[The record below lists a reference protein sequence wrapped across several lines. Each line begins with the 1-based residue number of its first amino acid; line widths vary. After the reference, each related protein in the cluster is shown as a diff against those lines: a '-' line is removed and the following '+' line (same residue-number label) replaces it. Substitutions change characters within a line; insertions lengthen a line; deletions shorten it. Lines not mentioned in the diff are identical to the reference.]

1 MDSLINKITLYDLT
15 AMTIP
20 GMIILL
26 IFITFVP
33 SEAIKVY
40 TLIDNA
46 LVVAIIFFL
55 LSYCVGWTLSQASKY
70 IFYKIEKCSLQ
81 LSLIPGCVLLAALI
95 LFIVLNFDC
104 RKIILSFLGVILYF
118 ILILVKGKT
127 KKNKQRDKFL
137 IDQGYEALKKYF
149 GDKYLKDNN
158 DEEKQK
164 KIRDLARSYNGLI
177 QTYQRYGR
185 IHNYSS
191 SKSFSKNLAGV
202 SFFLSLTF
210 LYNFLLPNGIKF
222 DVIYYFAYLI
232 SILAMIILQLRYHEF
247 KEIVDILS
255 ITYFIDYVENNK
267 RGGIQYEK
275 K

>member
-1 MDSLINKITLYDLT
+1 MDSLIKKVTLNDLI
-15 AMTIP
+15 AITIP
-20 GMIILL
+20 GVIISL
-26 IFITFVP
+26 IIITFVP
-33 SEAIKVY
+33 NEVIEVC
-40 TLIDNA
+40 TLIDIDS
-46 LVVAIIFFL
+46 VITITFFL
-55 LSYCVGWTLSQASKY
+55 LSYCVGWILSQASKY
-70 IFYKIEKCSLQ
+70 IFYKIQKCSLQ
-81 LSLIPGCVLLAALI
+81 LSLIPGGILLVVLI

-118 ILILVKGKT
+118 ILVLVKGKT

-149 GDKYLKDNN
+149 GDKYLKDDN

-164 KIRDLARSYNGLI
+164 KLSTLARSYNGLI
-177 QTYQRYGR
+177 QTDQRYGR

-191 SKSFSKNLAGV
+191 SKSFSKNLAGA

-222 DVIYYFAYLI
+222 DVIYYFAYLV

-267 RGGIQYEK
+267 RGGDK
-275 K
+275 NG

>member
-26 IFITFVP
+26 IIVTFVP

-55 LSYCVGWTLSQASKY
+55 LSYCVGWTLSQTSKY

-81 LSLIPGCVLLAALI
+81 LSLIPGCVLFVALI
-95 LFIVLNFDC
+95 LFSVLNFDC

-118 ILILVKGKT
+118 ILILVKGKG
-127 KKNKQRDKFL
+127 KKNKQRDQFL
-137 IDQGYEALKKYF
+137 INRGYDALKEYF
-149 GDKYLKDNN
+149 GNQYFEDNN
-158 DEEKQK
+158 DDEEKQK
-164 KIRDLARSYNGLI
+164 KIKVLARSYNGLI
-177 QTYQRYGR
+177 QTDRRYGR

-191 SKSFSKNLAGV
+191 SKSFSKNLAGA

-210 LYNFLLPNGIKF
+210 LYNFLLPNGMKF
-222 DVIYYFAYLI
+222 NVIYYFVYLI

-247 KEIVDILS
+247 KEIVDVLS

-267 RGGIQYEK
+267 RGGDK
-275 K
+275 NG